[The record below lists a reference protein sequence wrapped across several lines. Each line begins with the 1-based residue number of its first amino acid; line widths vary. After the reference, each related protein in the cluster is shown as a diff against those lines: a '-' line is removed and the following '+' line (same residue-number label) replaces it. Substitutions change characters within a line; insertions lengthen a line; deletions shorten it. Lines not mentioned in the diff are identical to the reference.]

1 MKRILRSGDW
11 AVSAIVFA
19 VFVLIVLRGPTVCAA
34 VVLFIFAFSFIRALR
49 QSQG

>member
-1 MKRILRSGDW
+1 MKRILRSEDW
-11 AVSAIVFA
+11 AVSAIVFT
-19 VFVLIVLRGPTVCAA
+19 VLVLVVLRGSMICAA

>member
-1 MKRILRSGDW
+1 MKKILRPVNF
-11 AVSAIVFA
+11 AISAIVFA
-19 VFVLIVLRGPTVCAA
+19 VFVLIVLRGPMVCAA